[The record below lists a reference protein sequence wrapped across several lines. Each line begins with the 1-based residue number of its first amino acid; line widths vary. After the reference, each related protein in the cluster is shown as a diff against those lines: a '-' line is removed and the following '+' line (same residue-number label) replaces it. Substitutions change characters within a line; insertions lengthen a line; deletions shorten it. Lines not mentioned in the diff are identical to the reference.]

1 MLKLKSISSK
11 LLLFAV
17 FFLLF
22 LFIITS
28 FLFIESNDLKIL
40 VLSLSLLFS
49 FIIIYNQIIIPF
61 SDISI
66 NFLKNDNLDSSRKLP
81 IYNISEL
88 QNISKSYNKLLDQID
103 SFDSELKDLKNI
115 KNEYNA
121 IISSMFE
128 ALVVIDLD
136 GNIIML
142 NDSACELF
150 SLKKNNS
157 IGESIFG
164 LIRNS
169 ELIEFF
175 ELLITKNAL
184 GQTDINLI
192 QNDHEKR
199 IDARGSA
206 LLDSEGL
213 IMGAVIVFTDITRIH
228 QLENIRK
235 EFVSNV
241 SHELKT
247 PITSIKG
254 YVETLNNVV
263 SDVEHKSFLNI
274 IENNTNRLN
283 TIIDDLLLLSRV
295 EENKNK
301 NKIKFIDCQFS
312 KVIEDSIS
320 DCEKMILDNQIKI
333 KVKCDPNIILKQNP
347 RLMQEALL
355 NLISNSI
362 KYSDVGSTIFIDC
375 NLNGKKIELTIK
387 DEGIGID
394 KKHFDRLFER
404 FYRVSESRARDKG
417 GTGLGL
423 AIVKHIVEMHSGEI
437 YVDSIVDIGT
447 SFTIV
452 FSLDS

>member
-1 MLKLKSISSK
+1 
-11 LLLFAV
+11 
-17 FFLLF
+17 
-22 LFIITS
+22 
-28 FLFIESNDLKIL
+28 
-40 VLSLSLLFS
+40 
-49 FIIIYNQIIIPF
+49 
-61 SDISI
+61 
-66 NFLKNDNLDSSRKLP
+66 
-81 IYNISEL
+81 
-88 QNISKSYNKLLDQID
+88 
-103 SFDSELKDLKNI
+103 
-115 KNEYNA
+115 
-121 IISSMFE
+121 MFE

-142 NDSACELF
+142 NDSACDLF

-312 KVIEDSIS
+312 KVIEDLS
-320 DCEKMILDNQIKI
+320 
-333 KVKCDPNIILKQNP
+333 
-347 RLMQEALL
+347 
-355 NLISNSI
+355 LI
-362 KYSDVGSTIFIDC
+362 
-375 NLNGKKIELTIK
+375 
-387 DEGIGID
+387 
-394 KKHFDRLFER
+394 
-404 FYRVSESRARDKG
+404 
-417 GTGLGL
+417 
-423 AIVKHIVEMHSGEI
+423 HI
-437 YVDSIVDIGT
+437 
-447 SFTIV
+447 
-452 FSLDS
+452 

>member
-1 MLKLKSISSK
+1 
-11 LLLFAV
+11 
-17 FFLLF
+17 
-22 LFIITS
+22 
-28 FLFIESNDLKIL
+28 
-40 VLSLSLLFS
+40 
-49 FIIIYNQIIIPF
+49 
-61 SDISI
+61 
-66 NFLKNDNLDSSRKLP
+66 
-81 IYNISEL
+81 
-88 QNISKSYNKLLDQID
+88 
-103 SFDSELKDLKNI
+103 
-115 KNEYNA
+115 
-121 IISSMFE
+121 
-128 ALVVIDLD
+128 
-136 GNIIML
+136 
-142 NDSACELF
+142 
-150 SLKKNNS
+150 
-157 IGESIFG
+157 
-164 LIRNS
+164 
-169 ELIEFF
+169 
-175 ELLITKNAL
+175 
-184 GQTDINLI
+184 
-192 QNDHEKR
+192 
-199 IDARGSA
+199 
-206 LLDSEGL
+206 
-213 IMGAVIVFTDITRIH
+213 MGAVIVFTDITRIH

-362 KYSDVGSTIFIDC
+362 KYSDVGSTMFIDC

-447 SFTIV
+447 TFTIV